1 MKSLTWKKITVSN
14 SEYYIITHGKT
25 KVSVSYLPLILTLTG
40 KILNV
45 LNNEYHGKILM
56 HENKNLIVFNTEENA
71 KDAAEWLNS
80 VIISNKLS
88 K

>member
-1 MKSLTWKKITVSN
+1 MKSLAWKKITIYN
-14 SEYYIITHGKT
+14 RGYYVIMHGKI

-45 LNNEYHGKILM
+45 LSNEYHGKILM

-80 VIISNKLS
+80 VIILNKLS